1 MIRYTLICGKKH
13 EFEAWFASSSAFDAQ
28 SRDGRVL
35 CPTCGSDDV
44 SKGVMAPNIATSTR
58 SNKTSKY
65 TLPGGETAPE
75 VEQLARKLR
84 DQVVSSSDNVGHRFA
99 EEARKIHYEETEAR
113 GIYGVATSEE
123 VNSLDDEGI
132 DVYPLPSLPED
143 KN

>member
-1 MIRYTLICGKKH
+1 MIRYALICGKEH

-35 CPTCGSDDV
+35 CPTCGSSDV
-44 SKGVMAPNIATSTR
+44 SKGVMAPNIATGARKQASE
-58 SNKTSKY
+58 Y
-65 TLPGGETAPE
+65 TLPGGESAPE

-84 DQVVSSSDNVGHRFA
+84 DQVVSSSDNVGPQFA
-99 EEARKIHYEETEAR
+99 EEARKIHYEETEPR

-123 VNSLDDEGI
+123 VNSLDEEGI